1 MKRALLSLFL
11 NEIAQI
17 ATFLLMLLT
26 VAVALPFVISVTAAL
41 PYCRSYSLPRL
52 SKVPSCCEML
62 TPKRK
67 DGFLLGTY
75 SPSSSSIGSIILY
88 TSVSSERTLER
99 TEPCIFVFNALPG
112 YKKASSCPFAKL
124 PEISPLRR
132 ALFTAPD
139 KPEGLKYEYSVKRV
153 SGLVT

>member
-1 MKRALLSLFL
+1 
-11 NEIAQI
+11 
-17 ATFLLMLLT
+17 MLLT

-52 SKVPSCCEML
+52 SKVPSCCETL

-75 SPSSSSIGSIILY
+75 SSPSFSIGSIILY
-88 TSVSSERTLER
+88 TSVSSERTVER
-99 TEPCIFVFNALPG
+99 TEPCIFVCKALPG
-112 YKKASSCPFAKL
+112 YKKASSCPLAKA
-124 PEISPLRR
+124 PSISPLKR
-132 ALFTAPD
+132 ALLAPLG
-139 KPEGLKYEYSVKRV
+139 KPEGLKYEYFVKRV